1 MSVWLFYDIYV
12 SFATVRMGLWVL
24 DFVMGY
30 LLMGGSTPVTN
41 VVLGLQEVCLTWTPE
56 TVRSIEWTLRDI
68 HAM

>member
-1 MSVWLFYDIYV
+1 
-12 SFATVRMGLWVL
+12 MGLWVL

-30 LLMGGSTPVTN
+30 LLMGGSTPITN